1 MVRCHGLS
9 WREPDGLTSLM
20 NYLDSIVEQ
29 RLAEAAHKGEF
40 SDLPGLGEP
49 LQLDDSSLIPE
60 ELRMAYRI
68 LRNSGFVPPEVVALR
83 DIGDLERHI
92 NELPRGDR
100 RNLAIRKLQL
110 LRTRLAATGRFDH
123 VLDSATPYR
132 QRLIDRLGSENVSA
146 TGVPHQAEG

>member
-1 MVRCHGLS
+1 MS
-9 WREPDGLTSLM
+9 
-20 NYLDSIVEQ
+20 YLDSIVEQ
-29 RLAEAAHKGEF
+29 RLAEAARRGEF

-49 LQLDDSSLIPE
+49 LQLDDYSLIPE

-110 LRTRLAATGRFDH
+110 LRARIAATGRFDH
-123 VLDSATPYR
+123 VLGAATQYR
-132 QRLIDRLGSENVSA
+132 QRLIERLGSEDGPA
-146 TGVPHQAEG
+146 TGVSHQAKG

>member
-1 MVRCHGLS
+1 
-9 WREPDGLTSLM
+9 M

-29 RLAEAAHKGEF
+29 RLAEAARKGEL

-60 ELRMAYRI
+60 ELRMAYRV

-92 NELPRGDR
+92 NELPRSDR

-110 LRTRLAATGRFDH
+110 LRTRMAATGRFDH
-123 VLDSATPYR
+123 VLGSATPYR
-132 QRLIDRLGSENVSA
+132 QRLIDRLGSEEGPV
-146 TGVPHQAEG
+146 TGAPHQAGG